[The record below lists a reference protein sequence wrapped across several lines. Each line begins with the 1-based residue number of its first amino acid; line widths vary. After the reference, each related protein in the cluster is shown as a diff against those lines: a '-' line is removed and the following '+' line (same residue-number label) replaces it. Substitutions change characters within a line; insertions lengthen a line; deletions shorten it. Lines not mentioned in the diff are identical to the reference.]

1 MVLVQVEVQVQLKVV
16 GLGQDACVQCD
27 KGTMPA

>member
-1 MVLVQVEVQVQLKVV
+1 MVLVQVQVQVKVV
-16 GLGQDACVQCD
+16 GLGQDASVQCD

>member
-1 MVLVQVEVQVQLKVV
+1 MVLVQVQVEVQVV
-16 GLGQDACVQCD
+16 GLGQDAYVQCD